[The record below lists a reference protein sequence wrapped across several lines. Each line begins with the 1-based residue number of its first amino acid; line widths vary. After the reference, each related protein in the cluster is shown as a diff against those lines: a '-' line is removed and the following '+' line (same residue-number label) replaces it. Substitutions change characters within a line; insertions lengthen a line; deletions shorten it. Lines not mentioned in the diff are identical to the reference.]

1 MGTVEITEPM
11 AEGSP
16 RRTRF
21 VPAYYLLSILTGM
34 IFLFIHGRLAFAADL
49 VAAAF
54 YVAATA
60 LFYGLSAGTSSHGSD
75 RQRAPRDS

>member
-1 MGTVEITEPM
+1 
-11 AEGSP
+11 
-16 RRTRF
+16 
-21 VPAYYLLSILTGM
+21 LLSILTGM